1 PVDPSAEVGVVV
13 KPAFCSNGR
22 RDGLSGA
29 ALPFTGKV
37 HYAALVSGEKPW
49 LSAISR
55 RSTIPNPDWLRW
67 ALIYVHPQRLRTCKG
82 ACSRMLNPVAYLL
95 PPVTRSLP
103 ERHYFDL
110 VAATSEP
117 IALRS
122 APGGATDRRST
133 TSFALLRSGIYRLA
147 WRCACCAW
155 CRPNGVMQPYWCAL
169 AQSSL
174 YSRGEVWRIR

>member
-1 PVDPSAEVGVVV
+1 MYPSCPASQPVTITAKTGSTRSTTSIRPRPPWRCRVVLEFPLYRNPVDPSAEVGVVV

-67 ALIYVHPQRLRTCKG
+67 ALIYVHPL
-82 ACSRMLNPVAYLL
+82 
-95 PPVTRSLP
+95 
-103 ERHYFDL
+103 
-110 VAATSEP
+110 
-117 IALRS
+117 
-122 APGGATDRRST
+122 
-133 TSFALLRSGIYRLA
+133 
-147 WRCACCAW
+147 
-155 CRPNGVMQPYWCAL
+155 
-169 AQSSL
+169 
-174 YSRGEVWRIR
+174 